1 MDKKSVSAS
10 LLVMFLALT
19 FAVIGVCFTTFVY
32 KKNIIKFENIMVN
45 AVSGID
51 VFEDEKLT
59 KKIEKLKLSDME
71 LGLKPATGELD
82 AESQIPSTI
91 TDEGTSEGYYETI
104 FVKASGSYR
113 IVVKDIKI
121 ETEKNQ
127 TEANEERKNIFVSI
141 KDLKNT
147 TKSLEKDEFELVKFS
162 NVSGSQKLTIL
173 FWLGSLSGE
182 ELVGSKISFSLYFEL
197 I

>member
-10 LLVMFLALT
+10 LLVMFLALN

-51 VFEDEKLT
+51 VFEDEKLI
-59 KKIEKLKLSDME
+59 KKIDKLKLSDME

-113 IVVKDIKI
+113 IVLKDIKI
-121 ETEKNQ
+121 GFIILSIVFSILCLIGIVCSFLIKNGIYVLI
-127 TEANEERKNIFVSI
+127 IFLHYELLLLFIAVLHI
-141 KDLKNT
+141 
-147 TKSLEKDEFELVKFS
+147 TK
-162 NVSGSQKLTIL
+162 
-173 FWLGSLSGE
+173 
-182 ELVGSKISFSLYFEL
+182 
-197 I
+197 